1 MISFCCTEGNYTH
14 GELTMTDK
22 KSIMDIPG
30 MDLQQLQAQIVEEIR
45 AGKSL
50 LGKGGLLTPLLK
62 SALEATLEG
71 EMESHIDET
80 RPSKNRRN
88 GHSSKTV
95 KHSTGTFELETPRDR
110 DGTFEPEIVKK
121 RQTVLNPAL
130 DEKILA
136 LFGLGMSYDDI
147 RKHLSEM
154 YDVDI
159 SAAKI
164 SAVTDKLLPLI
175 TEWRNRPLESVYPI
189 IFLDA
194 MFFKAREEG
203 KVVQKAVYNILGI
216 NQEGRKEVLGFYAAE
231 TEGANFWLSV
241 LNDLKNRGV
250 NDILIACVDGLT
262 GFPEAIQ
269 SAFPK
274 TEVQLCV
281 VHQIRQSIR
290 YVASKHQK
298 EFLKDL
304 KMVYAA
310 DTKDLAEQNL
320 LLLDEKWGDK
330 YPIVLRSWQ
339 TKWDYLSAY
348 FKYTKPVRRLIYTTN
363 PIEGFHRQ
371 VRKYTKSKGAFTS
384 ENALFKLLYSAIQQ
398 IKKKWTM
405 PVREWAETI
414 SQLDIYFEGRL
425 NVGL

>member
-1 MISFCCTEGNYTH
+1 MTNEKTLLNNPAINFQ
-14 GELTMTDK
+14 EL
-22 KSIMDIPG
+22 
-30 MDLQQLQAQIVEEIR
+30 QEQIVAEIR
-45 AGKSL
+45 AGKDL
-50 LGKGGLLTPLLK
+50 LGKDGLLTPLIK

-71 EMESHIDET
+71 EMEAHLEEGSHK
-80 RPSKNRRN
+80 KNRRN
-88 GHSSKTV
+88 GKSKKTV
-95 KHSTGTFELETPRDR
+95 KHSSGSFELETPRDR
-110 DGTFEPEIVKK
+110 DSSFEPEIVKK
-121 RQTVLNPAL
+121 RQTVLNHAL
-130 DEKILA
+130 DEKILG

-154 YDVDI
+154 YGVDI
-159 SAAKI
+159 SSAKI
-164 SAVTDKLLPLI
+164 SAVTDKLIPII
-175 TEWRNRPLESVYPI
+175 TQWRSRPLESIYPI

-203 KVVQKAVYNILGI
+203 KVIQKAVYNILGI
-216 NQEGRKEVLGFYAAE
+216 NQEGRKEILGFYAAE
-231 TEGANFWLSV
+231 TEGANFWLGV

-250 NDILIACVDGLT
+250 EDVLIACVDGLT

-269 SAFPK
+269 SAFPQ

-290 YVASKHQK
+290 YVASKDQK
-298 EFLKDL
+298 AFLKDL
-304 KMVYAA
+304 KTVYAA
-310 DTKDLAEQNL
+310 DAKDLAEQNL
-320 LLLDEKWGDK
+320 LILDEKWGAK
-330 YPIVLRSWQ
+330 YPIVLKSWQ

-384 ENALFKLLYSAIQQ
+384 ETALFKLIYSAIQQ
-398 IKKKWTM
+398 IKKKWSM
-405 PVREWAETI
+405 PVRDWAETI

>member
-1 MISFCCTEGNYTH
+1 MTNNEGNLNLSAMNL
-14 GELTMTDK
+14 E
-22 KSIMDIPG
+22 
-30 MDLQQLQAQIVEEIR
+30 QLQEQIVAEIR

-50 LGKGGLLTPLLK
+50 LGQDGLLTPIIK
-62 SALEATLEG
+62 QALEATLEG
-71 EMESHIDET
+71 EMASHLDEN
-80 RPSKNRRN
+80 RANNNRRN
-88 GHSSKTV
+88 GKSTKTV
-95 KHSTGTFELETPRDR
+95 THSTGRFELETPRDR
-110 DGTFEPEIVKK
+110 DGSFEPEIVKK
-121 RQTVLNPAL
+121 RQTVLNDAL
-130 DEKILA
+130 DEKIIG
-136 LFGLGMSYDDI
+136 LFSLGMSYDDI
-147 RKHLSEM
+147 HKHLAEM
-154 YDVDI
+154 YGVDI

-175 TEWRNRPLESVYPI
+175 TEWRSRPLESVYPI

-203 KVVQKAVYNILGI
+203 KVIQKAVYNILGI
-216 NQEGRKEVLGFYAAE
+216 NQQGHKEILGFYAAG
-231 TEGANFWLSV
+231 TEGAHFWLGV

-250 NDILIACVDGLT
+250 EDILIACVDGLT

-269 SAFPK
+269 TAFPK
-274 TEVQLCV
+274 TEVQLCI

-290 YVASKHQK
+290 YVASKDQK
-298 EFLKDL
+298 PFLKDL
-304 KMVYAA
+304 KTVYGA
-310 DTKDLAEQNL
+310 DTKELAEQNL
-320 LLLDEKWGDK
+320 LLLDEKWGSK
-330 YPIVLRSWQ
+330 YPIVLKSWQ

-384 ENALFKLLYSAIQQ
+384 ENALFKLIYSAIQQ
-398 IKKKWTM
+398 IKKKWNM
-405 PVREWAETI
+405 PVRDWAETI

>member
-1 MISFCCTEGNYTH
+1 
-14 GELTMTDK
+14 MTNNK
-22 KSIMDIPG
+22 TNLNLST
-30 MDLQQLQAQIVEEIR
+30 MDLKQLQEQIVAEIR

-50 LGKGGLLTPLLK
+50 LGQDGLLTPLIK

-71 EMESHIDET
+71 EMESHLDESRT
-80 RPSKNRRN
+80 NKNRRN
-88 GHSSKTV
+88 GKSTKTV
-95 KHSTGTFELETPRDR
+95 THSAGSFELETPRDR
-110 DGTFEPEIVKK
+110 DGSFEPEIVKK
-121 RQTVLNPAL
+121 RQTVLNEAL
-130 DEKILA
+130 DEKVLG

-147 RKHLSEM
+147 RKHLAEM
-154 YDVDI
+154 YGVDI

-175 TEWRNRPLESVYPI
+175 TEWRSRPLESTYPI

-203 KVVQKAVYNILGI
+203 KVIQKAIYNILGV
-216 NQEGRKEVLGFYAAE
+216 NQQGHKEILGFYAAGA
-231 TEGANFWLSV
+231 EGANFWLGV

-250 NDILIACVDGLT
+250 EDILIACVDGLT

-269 SAFPK
+269 AAFPR
-274 TEVQLCV
+274 TEVQLCI

-290 YVASKHQK
+290 YVASKDQK
-298 EFLKDL
+298 SFLKDL
-304 KMVYAA
+304 KTVYAA

-320 LLLDEKWGDK
+320 LLLDEKWGAK
-330 YPIVLRSWQ
+330 YPIVLKSWQ
-339 TKWDYLSAY
+339 SKWDYLSAY

-384 ENALFKLLYSAIQQ
+384 ENALFKLIYSAIQQ
-398 IKKKWTM
+398 IKKKWNM

-414 SQLDIYFEGRL
+414 SQLDIYFAGRL

>member
-1 MISFCCTEGNYTH
+1 MTE
-14 GELTMTDK
+14 EK
-22 KSIMDIPG
+22 KGLSTAGI
-30 MDLQQLQAQIVEEIR
+30 DLQQLQEQIVSEIK

-50 LGKGGLLTPLLK
+50 LGEGGLLTPLIK
-62 SALEATLEG
+62 GALEASVEG
-71 EMESHIDET
+71 EMEAHLEET
-80 RPSKNRRN
+80 RSDKNRRN
-88 GHSSKTV
+88 GKSKKLV
-95 KHSTGTFELETPRDR
+95 KHSTGSFELETPRDR
-110 DGTFEPEIVKK
+110 DGSFEPELVKK
-121 RQTVLNPAL
+121 RQTVLNHAL
-130 DEKILA
+130 DEKVLG
-136 LFGLGMSYDDI
+136 LYGLGMSYDDI
-147 RKHLSEM
+147 HKHLSEM
-154 YDVDI
+154 YGVAI

-175 TEWRNRPLESVYPI
+175 TEWRSRPLESIYPI

-194 MFFKAREEG
+194 MFFKTREEG
-203 KVVQKAVYNILGI
+203 RVVQKAIYNVLGI
-216 NQEGRKEVLGFYAAE
+216 NQEGKKEVLGFYAAE
-231 TEGANFWLSV
+231 TEGANFWLGV

-250 NDILIACVDGLT
+250 EDILIACIDGLT

-274 TEVQLCV
+274 TEVQLCI

-290 YVASKHQK
+290 YVATKDQK
-298 EFLKDL
+298 VFLKDL

-320 LLLDEKWGDK
+320 LLLDEKWGEK
-330 YPIVLRSWQ
+330 YPIVLKSWQ

-384 ENALFKLLYSAIQQ
+384 ENALFKLIYSAIMQ
-398 IKKKWTM
+398 IKKKWSM
-405 PVREWAETI
+405 PVRNWAEAI

>member
-1 MISFCCTEGNYTH
+1 MTVRSQVQ
-14 GELTMTDK
+14 GELTMTNNK
-22 KSIMDIPG
+22 TNLNLST
-30 MDLQQLQAQIVEEIR
+30 MDLKQLQEQIVAEIR

-50 LGKGGLLTPLLK
+50 LGQDGLLTPLIK

-71 EMESHIDET
+71 EMESHLDESRT
-80 RPSKNRRN
+80 NKNRRN
-88 GHSSKTV
+88 GKSTKTV
-95 KHSTGTFELETPRDR
+95 THSAGSFELETPRDR
-110 DGTFEPEIVKK
+110 DGSFEPEIVKK
-121 RQTVLNPAL
+121 RQTVLNEAL
-130 DEKILA
+130 DEKVLG

-147 RKHLSEM
+147 RKHLAEM
-154 YDVDI
+154 YGVDI

-175 TEWRNRPLESVYPI
+175 TEWRSRPLESTYPI

-203 KVVQKAVYNILGI
+203 KVIQKAIYNILGV
-216 NQEGRKEVLGFYAAE
+216 NQQGHKEILGFYAAGA
-231 TEGANFWLSV
+231 EGANFWLGV

-250 NDILIACVDGLT
+250 EDILIACVDGLT

-269 SAFPK
+269 AAFPR
-274 TEVQLCV
+274 TEVQLCI

-290 YVASKHQK
+290 YVDSKDQK
-298 EFLKDL
+298 SFLKDL
-304 KMVYAA
+304 KTVYAA

-320 LLLDEKWGDK
+320 LLLDEKWGAK
-330 YPIVLRSWQ
+330 YPIVLKSWQ
-339 TKWDYLSAY
+339 SKWDYLSAY

-384 ENALFKLLYSAIQQ
+384 ENALFKLIYSAIRQ
-398 IKKKWTM
+398 ITAKWVM
-405 PVREWAETI
+405 PV
-414 SQLDIYFEGRL
+414 
-425 NVGL
+425 

>member
-1 MISFCCTEGNYTH
+1 MTNEKTLLNNPAINFQ
-14 GELTMTDK
+14 EL
-22 KSIMDIPG
+22 
-30 MDLQQLQAQIVEEIR
+30 QEQIVAEIR
-45 AGKSL
+45 AGKDL
-50 LGKGGLLTPLLK
+50 LGKDGLLTPLIK

-71 EMESHIDET
+71 EMEAHLEEGSHK
-80 RPSKNRRN
+80 KNRRN
-88 GHSSKTV
+88 GKSKKTV
-95 KHSTGTFELETPRDR
+95 KHSSGSFELETPRDR
-110 DGTFEPEIVKK
+110 DSSFEPEIVKK
-121 RQTVLNPAL
+121 RQTVLNHAL
-130 DEKILA
+130 DEKILG

-154 YDVDI
+154 YGVDI
-159 SAAKI
+159 SSAKI
-164 SAVTDKLLPLI
+164 SAVTDKLIPII
-175 TEWRNRPLESVYPI
+175 TQWRSRPLESIYPI

-203 KVVQKAVYNILGI
+203 KVIQKAVYNILGI
-216 NQEGRKEVLGFYAAE
+216 NQEGRKEILGFYAAE
-231 TEGANFWLSV
+231 TEGANFWLGV

-250 NDILIACVDGLT
+250 EDVLIACVDGLT

-269 SAFPK
+269 SAFPQ

-290 YVASKHQK
+290 YVASKDQK
-298 EFLKDL
+298 AFLKDL
-304 KMVYAA
+304 KTVYAA

-320 LLLDEKWGDK
+320 LILDEKWGAK
-330 YPIVLRSWQ
+330 YPIVLKSWQ
-339 TKWDYLSAY
+339 TKWDYLSGY

-384 ENALFKLLYSAIQQ
+384 ETALFKLIYSAIQQ
-398 IKKKWTM
+398 IKKKWSM
-405 PVREWAETI
+405 PVRDWAETI

>member
-1 MISFCCTEGNYTH
+1 MIENKNIF
-14 GELTMTDK
+14 
-22 KSIMDIPG
+22 DIPG
-30 MDLQQLQAQIVEEIR
+30 MDLKQLQEQIVAEIR
-45 AGKSL
+45 SGKSL
-50 LGKGGLLTPLLK
+50 LGKDGLLTPLIK

-71 EMESHIDET
+71 EMEAHLDET
-80 RPSKNRRN
+80 RANKNRRN
-88 GHSSKTV
+88 GKSTKTV
-95 KHSTGTFELETPRDR
+95 THCTGSFDLETPRDR
-110 DGTFEPEIVKK
+110 DSSFEPEIVKK
-121 RQTVLNPAL
+121 RQTVLNDAL
-130 DEKILA
+130 DEKILG
-136 LFGLGMSYDDI
+136 LFSLGMSYDDI
-147 RKHLSEM
+147 RNHLTEM
-154 YDVDI
+154 YGVDI

-164 SAVTDKLLPLI
+164 SAVTDKLIPII
-175 TEWRNRPLESVYPI
+175 TEWRSRPLESVYPI

-194 MFFKAREEG
+194 MFFKTREEG
-203 KVVQKAVYNILGI
+203 KVIQKAIYNILGI
-216 NQEGRKEVLGFYAAE
+216 NQQGRKDILGFYAAE
-231 TEGANFWLSV
+231 TEGANFWLGV

-250 NDILIACVDGLT
+250 EDILIACVDGLT

-269 SAFPK
+269 AAFPN

-290 YVASKHQK
+290 YVASKDQK
-298 EFLKDL
+298 TFLKDL
-304 KMVYAA
+304 KTVYAA

-330 YPIVLRSWQ
+330 YPIVLKSWQ

-348 FKYTKPVRRLIYTTN
+348 FKYTKAVRRLIYTTN

-384 ENALFKLLYSAIQQ
+384 ENALFKLIYSAIQQ
-398 IKKKWTM
+398 IQKKWNM

-414 SQLDIYFEGRL
+414 SQLDIYFKGRL

>member
-1 MISFCCTEGNYTH
+1 MMEN
-14 GELTMTDK
+14 
-22 KSIMDIPG
+22 KSILDIPG
-30 MDLQQLQAQIVEEIR
+30 MNLKQLQEKIVEEIR

-50 LGKGGLLTPLLK
+50 LGTEGLLTPLIK
-62 SALEATLEG
+62 SALEASMGG
-71 EMESHIDET
+71 EIQYHLDDPET
-80 RPSKNRRN
+80 SAKNRRN
-88 GHSSKTV
+88 GKSKKIV
-95 KHSTGTFELETPRDR
+95 KHSAGSFELETPRDR

-121 RQTVLNPAL
+121 RQTVLNHAL

-136 LFGLGMSYDDI
+136 LFGLGMSYSDI
-147 RKHLSEM
+147 RKHLAEM
-154 YDVDI
+154 YGVDI
-159 SAAKI
+159 SSAKI
-164 SAVTDKLLPLI
+164 SAVTDALI
-175 TEWRNRPLESVYPI
+175 PMIAEWRSRPLESVYPI

-194 MFFKAREEG
+194 MFFKSREDG
-203 KVVQKAVYNILGI
+203 KVIQKAVYNILGI
-216 NQEGRKEVLGFYAAE
+216 NQEGRKDILGFYTAE

-262 GFPEAIQ
+262 GFPDAIQ
-269 SAFPK
+269 AAFPK

-290 YVASKHQK
+290 YVASKDQK
-298 EFLKDL
+298 AFLKDL
-304 KMVYAA
+304 KTVYAA
-310 DTKDLAEQNL
+310 DTKDLAESNL
-320 LLLDEKWGDK
+320 LELDEKWGQK
-330 YPIVLRSWQ
+330 YPLVLKSWQ
-339 TKWDYLSAY
+339 SKWDYLSAY

-384 ENALFKLLYSAIQQ
+384 ENALFKVIYSAIQQ
-398 IKKKWTM
+398 IKKKWNM
-405 PVREWAETI
+405 PVRDWAETI